1 MAIKFD
7 NPNEVEVFRARES
20 NIPVLLRAIPIVVLG
35 IVAAVATYLLGYK
48 DYTLWVALA
57 FVILTI
63 VVVVPRLVANLATDV
78 VVTDRRLYYR
88 SGIINIKDHVTE
100 LSNISDVSIDPTIF
114 GRIFD
119 YADVKIQTI
128 AGEEDFDFREIAH
141 AYEMRR
147 AISAGGDAERDAGRA
162 PKPKPRPRDK
172 EDKED

>member
-7 NPNEVEVFRARES
+7 NPSEVEVFRARES
-20 NIPVLLRAIPIVVLG
+20 NVPVLLRAIPIVVLG
-35 IVAAVATYLLGYK
+35 IVAAVAADLLGYSQ
-48 DYTLWVALA
+48 YILWIILG
-57 FVILTI
+57 FVILTLVI
-63 VVVVPRLVANLATDV
+63 VIPRLVANLATDV
-78 VVTDRRLYYR
+78 VVTDRRLYFR

-100 LSNISDVSIDPTIF
+100 LSNISDVSIDPTVF

-141 AYEMRR
+141 AYDMRR

-162 PKPKPRPRDK
+162 PKPAPRKRDK
-172 EDKED
+172 